1 MKENAGMQE
10 KNTGSANDELSQVGN
25 LSVKRTR
32 TEKILA
38 FIACFIA
45 AFFIWYYAADH
56 DTAIFEE
63 SFSSVPV
70 EIVNGSG
77 FSVLSGG
84 SVLSGF
90 SVLWSAFASSS
101 AALLSL
107 PEFLSGTKSL
117 TLATSVSM
125 PSINPV

>member
-1 MKENAGMQE
+1 MKGNAGMQE
-10 KNTGSANDELSQVGN
+10 KNTGGANDELSQVGN

-63 SFSSVPV
+63 SF
-70 EIVNGSG
+70 
-77 FSVLSGG
+77 
-84 SVLSGF
+84 
-90 SVLWSAFASSS
+90 
-101 AALLSL
+101 
-107 PEFLSGTKSL
+107 
-117 TLATSVSM
+117 
-125 PSINPV
+125 

>member
-1 MKENAGMQE
+1 MKGNAGMQE
-10 KNTGSANDELSQVGN
+10 KNTGGANDELSQVGN

-56 DTAIFEE
+56 DTAVFEE

-77 FSVLSGG
+77 FRCFRGAGSRWMSRSPEAQRAEKAEKTGYPRIYRYVIGHGG
-84 SVLSGF
+84 G
-90 SVLWSAFASSS
+90 
-101 AALLSL
+101 
-107 PEFLSGTKSL
+107 K
-117 TLATSVSM
+117 
-125 PSINPV
+125 I

>member
-10 KNTGSANDELSQVGN
+10 KNTGGANDELSQVGN

-77 FSVLSGG
+77 FSVLSGSG
-84 SVLSGF
+84 VTVDVTVSGKRNVLKK
-90 SVLWSAFASSS
+90 L
-101 AALLSL
+101 
-107 PEFLSGTKSL
+107 KKRQ
-117 TLATSVSM
+117 
-125 PSINPV
+125 